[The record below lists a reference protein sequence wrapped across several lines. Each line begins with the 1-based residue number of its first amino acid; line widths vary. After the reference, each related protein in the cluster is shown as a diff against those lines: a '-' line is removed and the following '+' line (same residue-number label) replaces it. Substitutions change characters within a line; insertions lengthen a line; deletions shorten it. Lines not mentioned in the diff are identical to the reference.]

1 MVKTGVEYATDQI
14 TVYRFCPYN
23 CKYCW
28 AWRLSLYSKRIKKG
42 KYNPIEEARKYLRAR
57 KKRTI
62 VVSFTSDPYPPVEKE
77 NKLTRKVLEIL
88 SKAKKHR
95 ILILTKN
102 PELALRDLD
111 LMKAHGDMWLG
122 TTLTSTLPNV
132 YELYVPTPV
141 QRMNALYK
149 AYKQGVK
156 TWISLEPI
164 IPDVTFPE
172 TIIML
177 TYAFTDFYVLG
188 ALSYHKE
195 TLNISRRK
203 LKMWYD
209 KHLPRAI
216 KILEIKHKKYFI
228 KNNLKKYLNHSNK

>member
-1 MVKTGVEYATDQI
+1 MVRTGVEYATDQI
-14 TVYRFCPYN
+14 TVYKFCPYN

-28 AWRLSLYSKRIKKG
+28 AWNTMLYSYRIRRG
-42 KYNPIEEARKYLRAR
+42 KYSPIEEARKYLRSR
-57 KKRTI
+57 KRRTI
-62 VVSFTSDPYPPVEKE
+62 VVSFTSDPYPPIEKE

-122 TTLTSTLPNV
+122 TTLTSTHPNI
-132 YELYVPTPV
+132 YEPNAPTPI

-149 AYKQGVK
+149 AYKHGVK

-164 IPDVTFPE
+164 IPDITYPE

-188 ALSYHKE
+188 ALTYNRE
-195 TLNISRRK
+195 LLDISRHR
-203 LKMWYD
+203 LKKWYN
-209 KHLPRAI
+209 KHVPRAI
-216 KILEIKHKKYFI
+216 KFLELKHKKYHI